1 VIHAAPLTPFVAW
14 PAGRTLLLASQSPRR
29 AELLQLAGLPF
40 AVEPPGEVEA
50 ELSARL
56 TAAGAGP
63 AEYALALA
71 RAKAADVA
79 ARWPGRLVLGAD
91 TIVVVDGDVLEK
103 PRDRADAARLL
114 ARLSGRRHTVIT
126 AIALCSI
133 ALCSDGTGPGGAPG
147 SGAVEPGAV
156 EPDAVE
162 PDAVEPDAVEP
173 DAVEPA
179 AVDLAAAESTEVEF
193 LPLTAAAIERYIAT
207 GEPMDKA
214 GAYGIQ
220 GYGAM
225 MVRRV
230 EGCYFNVMG
239 LPLARLG
246 QLLGQVL
253 DAAAG
258 GTP

>member
-1 VIHAAPLTPFVAW
+1 MNGPAFVTPCVTPFVDW
-14 PAGRTLLLASQSPRR
+14 PAGQVLVLASQSPRR

-40 AVEPPGEVEA
+40 VVERPGEVEA
-50 ELSARL
+50 GMAAHLAS
-56 TAAGAGP
+56 AGATP
-63 AEYALALA
+63 VAYAQELA
-71 RAKAADVA
+71 RVKAADVA
-79 ARWPGRLVLGAD
+79 ARLPGRLVLGAD

-103 PRDRADAARLL
+103 PRDQADAARLL
-114 ARLSGRRHTVIT
+114 GRLSGRQHTVIT
-126 AIALCSI
+126 AIALRTI
-133 ALCSDGTGPGGAPG
+133 GAAPG
-147 SGAVEPGAV
+147 VIE
-156 EPDAVE
+156 
-162 PDAVEPDAVEP
+162 
-173 DAVEPA
+173 
-179 AVDLAAAESTEVEF
+179 VDLGAAESTDVEF

-246 QLLGQVL
+246 LLLAQALGCAPH
-253 DAAAG
+253 DPAERAS
-258 GTP
+258 

>member
-103 PRDRADAARLL
+103 PRDSADAARLL

-162 PDAVEPDAVEP
+162 PDAVEPV
-173 DAVEPA
+173 